1 LAAVLNEPFSHRPD
15 IAPINA
21 STLRS
26 MRTRTVLNG
35 NIVMT
40 VLRWLGRS
48 PESFV
53 GGCTISDSGAEIPDA
68 GPGHLLRWNLA
79 RLDDAI
85 ERRRAEL
92 GTSRTNVAREIGVS
106 PGALTG
112 LRTRH
117 TVGFPWV
124 MRLVAWLG
132 RPASS
137 FVDDVPV

>member
-1 LAAVLNEPFSHRPD
+1 LAAVLSEPFSHRPD
-15 IAPINA
+15 IPPINA
-21 STLRS
+21 STLRGI
-26 MRTRTVLNG
+26 RTRTTLNG

-53 GGCTISDSGAEIPDA
+53 GGCTISDSGARIPDA
-68 GPGHLLRWNLA
+68 GPGHLLRWDLV

-85 ERRRAEL
+85 ERRQAEL
-92 GTSRTNVAREIGVS
+92 GTSRTDVARELGVS
-106 PGALTG
+106 PGLLTG
-112 LRTRH
+112 LCTRH

-124 MRLVAWLG
+124 MRLVVWLG
-132 RPASS
+132 QPAAS